1 MLFCG
6 THCLGG
12 RQIVGGGADIEE
24 AFRYM
29 VYSYLFS
36 VGQQPVVESTDRCS
50 WVPIGQGLEDR
61 GVSYLDAHEVPRLPS
76 VSSRGELPDP
86 TVRIYEHSTVSVRCR
101 ILGNREGYTG
111 ACCEMGVE

>member
-1 MLFCG
+1 MPFCG

-36 VGQQPVVESTDRCS
+36 VCQQPVVESTDRCS
-50 WVPIGQGLEDR
+50 WVPIDQGLEDG
-61 GVSYLDAHEVPRLPS
+61 GVSYLDAYEVPRLPW
-76 VSSRGELPDP
+76 VSSLGELPDP
-86 TVRIYEHSTVSVRCR
+86 TVCIYEYSAVSVRCR

-111 ACCEMGVE
+111 AFGEMGVE

>member
-36 VGQQPVVESTDRCS
+36 VGQ
-50 WVPIGQGLEDR
+50 
-61 GVSYLDAHEVPRLPS
+61 
-76 VSSRGELPDP
+76 
-86 TVRIYEHSTVSVRCR
+86 
-101 ILGNREGYTG
+101 
-111 ACCEMGVE
+111 